1 MACSDF
7 LCICL
12 ALLYRKTPTKTRTVP
27 VALRMVMWLLNTM
40 MLSQMD
46 SACLTVLAT
55 LRGNIGKQ
63 LLEISFPPLTD
74 RGNAIKTLPT

>member
-27 VALRMVMWLLNTM
+27 AALRMVMWLLNTM
-40 MLSQMD
+40 MLSQTD

-55 LRGNIGKQ
+55 LWGDNGKH
-63 LLEISFPPLTD
+63 LLI
-74 RGNAIKTLPT
+74 I